1 MVPYFVVVVIVKTA
15 TDVVNVTEGQSLSLN
30 CTISGDGSYT
40 WERRDG
46 TEIENAK
53 RKVTLSSLFSIH
65 LYLLLSFI
73 FHTKRKMFESIKV
86 LKIRSACSE

>member
-1 MVPYFVVVVIVKTA
+1 MYQLTLVPYFVVVVIVKTA
-15 TDVVNVTEGQSLSLN
+15 TGVVNVTEGQSLSLN

-53 RKVTLSSLFSIH
+53 RKVTFPSLFSIRFFSTTFFYFPH
-65 LYLLLSFI
+65 
-73 FHTKRKMFESIKV
+73 
-86 LKIRSACSE
+86 